1 MDNFHITSKNMSV
14 LTAQAGRIIHEATVK
29 IVLNQIYHA
38 WELFPAT
45 TRLRIKAFLL
55 THNCRGTIWVC
66 VNAL

>member
-1 MDNFHITSKNMSV
+1 MSAH
-14 LTAQAGRIIHEATVK
+14 TAQAAGIIHEATVK